1 MKIKARDQFLDNI
14 LLHTQNQASA
24 CLSILPKSTAL
35 TNIFN
40 YISIYIVVHIFT
52 RTIEALRYYQREGYN

>member
-24 CLSILPKSTAL
+24 TSILPKRTA
-35 TNIFN
+35 N
-40 YISIYIVVHIFT
+40 
-52 RTIEALRYYQREGYN
+52 